1 MDICGDGTAASTSW
15 LIIWAKCRRRR
26 GGMGNSSVLEA
37 GLLEVSLTRRIA
49 ASPECVFRAWIDAKH
64 LAEWWGPK
72 GFTNPVCEVDPR
84 VGGAIRIHMRAPD
97 GTVYPMTGRFVE
109 IDRPHRLVFSTA
121 ALDGEGKPMFE
132 VLNTVVFTAV
142 DEGTEIS
149 LVARVTS
156 TTPAAP
162 QYLAGMSQGWSQ
174 SLDRLAAL
182 AVRLW

>member
-1 MDICGDGTAASTSW
+1 
-15 LIIWAKCRRRR
+15 
-26 GGMGNSSVLEA
+26 
-37 GLLEVSLTRRIA
+37 
-49 ASPECVFRAWIDAKH
+49 
-64 LAEWWGPK
+64 
-72 GFTNPVCEVDPR
+72 
-84 VGGAIRIHMRAPD
+84 MRAPD

-121 ALDGEGKPMFE
+121 ALDGEGRRMFE

-162 QYLAGMSQGWSQ
+162 RFLAGMSQGWSQ

-182 AVRLW
+182 AVRL